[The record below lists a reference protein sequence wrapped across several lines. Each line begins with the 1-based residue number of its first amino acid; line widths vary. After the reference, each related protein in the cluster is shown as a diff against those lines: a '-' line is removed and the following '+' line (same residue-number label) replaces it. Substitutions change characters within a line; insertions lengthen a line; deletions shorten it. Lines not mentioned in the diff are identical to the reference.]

1 MSGKNVSA
9 WISPCRGKVPKAWR
23 QHISFSVWMH
33 LRQILWI
40 DFRVKL
46 KLPEVTHSLGFILT
60 KTTQTVP
67 LLTVGTLVPFAH
79 PGRGTRSMLLSE
91 LSVFHACCQVDAQL
105 GAPSL
110 SLLCFRSSPAAK
122 TVEVLYL
129 PAVISKLASLCL
141 GRLLRRQY
149 TLSVATICRLSSIVG
164 FAFLCW
170 YKQTR
175 APSEAS

>member
-1 MSGKNVSA
+1 MFPHFCIFNVLAEKESKLFKHNFKHTYSIWLFSFQNFEAVYLILYHSMSGGKNVSA
-9 WISPCRGKVPKAWR
+9 WISPWWGKVSKAWR
-23 QHISFSVWMH
+23 QHTSISVWMR

-79 PGRGTRSMLLSE
+79 PGRETRSKLLSA
-91 LSVFHACCQVDAQL
+91 LSVFHACCHVDAQL

-110 SLLCFRSSPAAK
+110 SF
-122 TVEVLYL
+122 V
-129 PAVISKLASLCL
+129 
-141 GRLLRRQY
+141 
-149 TLSVATICRLSSIVG
+149 
-164 FAFLCW
+164 F
-170 YKQTR
+170 
-175 APSEAS
+175 